1 MRLRYFLP
9 AYLLVYV
16 VIAFV
21 WRSYRVWKRT
31 GSNPVTFKGSD
42 SAHDLIGS
50 FFKVVFVLLAVDV
63 LVYSFVP
70 KLYKYCSPFDWLM
83 NSRVNLVGI
92 ALMVLSLIWT
102 VIAQAQMGESWRI
115 GIDSEHQTSL
125 VQTGIFS
132 LSRNPIFVG
141 MIITLLGLFLVIPDA
156 LTLLAL
162 IMGGTLIA
170 IQVRLEEEFL
180 RKTHGDEYARYS
192 QRVRRWL

>member
-16 VIAFV
+16 VTAFV

-31 GSNPVTFKGSD
+31 GINPVTFKGSD
-42 SAHDLIGS
+42 SAHDLIGR
-50 FFKVVFVLLAVDV
+50 FFKVVFVLVTADV

-70 KLYKYCSPFDWLM
+70 RFYKYCSPFEWLM
-83 NSRVNLVGI
+83 NSRVCIVGI

-102 VIAQAQMGESWRI
+102 VIAQAQMRESWRI
-115 GIDSEHQTSL
+115 GIDSEHKTSL
-125 VQTGIFS
+125 VETGVFS
-132 LSRNPIFVG
+132 ISRNPIFVG

-156 LTLLAL
+156 LSFVAL
-162 IMGGTLIA
+162 IMVTTLIA

-180 RKTHGDEYARYS
+180 RKTHGDEYALYCR
-192 QRVRRWL
+192 RVRRWL